1 MKILLVFMIFFIPI
15 NNLKAAS
22 ECVNCWGAVGTGPNG
37 TYAWAVGFY
46 SEDAALN
53 EMNIE
58 CNFEC
63 ENWLTFYE
71 TCGSIAEDVSE
82 DDYSKRSWGWGK
94 HPINADA
101 ETLAVEGCLNDGGNE
116 CEAMVWACS
125 M

>member
-58 CNFEC
+58 CES
-63 ENWLTFYE
+63 WLTFYE
-71 TCGSIAEDVSE
+71 TCGSIAEYVSE
-82 DDYSKRSWGWGK
+82 DDYSKRSWGWVN
-94 HPINADA
+94 IQ
-101 ETLAVEGCLNDGGNE
+101 
-116 CEAMVWACS
+116 
-125 M
+125 